1 MNGAELSKTDGVAM
15 PGLLAPI
22 HRDGWKFVAAFFL
35 LALLAG
41 LVWRPLFWLGLALTA
56 WCAWFFRDP
65 PRVTP
70 DEPDLVV
77 SPADGRIVAV
87 GARRP
92 PPELGLG
99 SEPLPCVG
107 IFMNVF
113 DVHVNRT
120 PIAGR
125 VATRVH
131 HPGRFLNASFDK
143 ASDENERLSWVI
155 ETADGRRVGL
165 VQIAGLVARRI
176 VPFVEPGTVLGAGD
190 RVGLIRFGSRCDV
203 YLPAGT
209 TPLVLPGQR
218 AIAGETVLAELD
230 GPQEPRRR
238 RMT

>member
-1 MNGAELSKTDGVAM
+1 MSWARRATTGDETM

-22 HRDGWKFVAAFFL
+22 HRDGWKFVAAFLL
-35 LALLAG
+35 LALL
-41 LVWRPLFWLGLALTA
+41 LGLLWPPLAWVGVALTA

-65 PRVTP
+65 ARVTP

-87 GARRP
+87 GPRRP
-92 PPELGLG
+92 PPELALG
-99 SEPLPCVG
+99 PDPLPCVG
-107 IFMNVF
+107 IFMNVL

-125 VATRVH
+125 VALRVH

-143 ASDENERLSWVI
+143 ASEENERLSWLI

-176 VPFVEPGTVLGAGD
+176 VPFVEPGTLLGAGD

-209 TPLVLPGQR
+209 VPLVLVGQR
-218 AIAGETVLAELD
+218 AIAGETVLAQLD
-230 GPQEPRRR
+230 GARTPRRR
-238 RMT
+238 RVT